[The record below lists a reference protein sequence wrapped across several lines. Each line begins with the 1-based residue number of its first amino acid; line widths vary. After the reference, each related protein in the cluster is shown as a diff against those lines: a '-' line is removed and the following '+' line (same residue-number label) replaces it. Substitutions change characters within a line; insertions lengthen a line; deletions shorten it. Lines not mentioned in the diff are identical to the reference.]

1 MAESVAIGI
10 QDFSKLIENNSFYVD
25 KTNFIKEWWENRD
38 DVTLITRPRRFG
50 KTLNMSMLEY
60 FFSVRHAGR
69 SDLFEKLSIWQ
80 EEAYRQLQGTFPVI
94 FLSFAGVKTGKY
106 DEAYYEICRLISREY
121 RRYAFIMDSSCFL
134 PSDRKQFYKILDGEA
149 NASDMCSSIN
159 LLSEYL
165 YRYYGR
171 KAVILLDEYDAPIQE
186 AYVSEYW
193 NELAGFMRR
202 LMNAA
207 FKSNVYLERG
217 LMTGI
222 TRVSKESIFSDLN
235 NLAVITTT
243 SKVYETAFGFTEQE
257 VFYSLEAYGLQ
268 GHMHEIKYWY
278 DGFRFG
284 DTSGIYNPWS
294 IIKYLKFKEF
304 KPYWANTSSN
314 SLVGKLIQRGSSE
327 IKGMMEDLISG
338 IPLKTILDEQIVFN

>member
-1 MAESVAIGI
+1 
-10 QDFSKLIENNSFYVD
+10 
-25 KTNFIKEWWENRD
+25 
-38 DVTLITRPRRFG
+38 
-50 KTLNMSMLEY
+50 
-60 FFSVRHAGR
+60 
-69 SDLFEKLSIWQ
+69 
-80 EEAYRQLQGTFPVI
+80 
-94 FLSFAGVKTGKY
+94 
-106 DEAYYEICRLISREY
+106 
-121 RRYAFIMDSSCFL
+121 
-134 PSDRKQFYKILDGEA
+134 
-149 NASDMCSSIN
+149 MCSSIN
-159 LLSEYL
+159 LLSEYF

-268 GHMHEIKYWY
+268 DHMHEIKYWY